1 MMGRR
6 SGNRLVLL
14 VLTVGA
20 VLGVVIAAAS
30 RFVIPYRARLGHVVV
45 ALPRQHQHLDRTT
58 IAFVTDTHIGPHF
71 SAADLAPVTAMLE
84 QTRPDIVL
92 FGGDYISESPR
103 FMEDAAV
110 ALGAI
115 ARTARFGSFGILG
128 NHDLSNVRHRIVTPL
143 ERQGIRMLIND
154 AVRVGLPG
162 GDLWLAGIDDAI
174 LGRPDLDAAFRQI
187 PADAPALVLW
197 HEPDRAP
204 DAARY
209 GPFLQLSGHS
219 HGGQVRIPFLG
230 EISAPVLGRRFVQGR
245 FEVGDMTLYVSN
257 GIGMYR
263 PPVRF
268 NCPPEV
274 TLIHLM
280 A

>member
-1 MMGRR
+1 MDRRAGRQ
-6 SGNRLVLL
+6 VLL
-14 VLTVGA
+14 TLTALAGVAGA
-20 VLGVVIAAAS
+20 SIAFVS
-30 RFVIPYRARLGHVVV
+30 RFVLPFRPRLTHLVIE
-45 ALPRQHQHLDRTT
+45 LPRHHEHFDGTT
-58 IAFVTDTHIGPHF
+58 IAFVTDSHIGPHF
-71 SAADLAPVTAMLE
+71 SANDLSPIATMLAKA
-84 QTRPDIVL
+84 RPDIVL

-103 FMEDAAV
+103 FMEDAAK
-110 ALGAI
+110 ALGSI
-115 ARTARFGSFGILG
+115 SRTARHGSWAILG
-128 NHDLSNVRHRIVTPL
+128 NHDLSNIRSRIVAPL
-143 ERQGIRMLIND
+143 EAEGIRMLVND
-154 AVRVGLPG
+154 AACVTLPVGE
-162 GDLWLAGIDDAI
+162 LWIAGIDDAI
-174 LGRPDLDAAFRQI
+174 LGRPDLARTFRRI
-187 PADAPALVLW
+187 PADAMTILLW
-197 HEPDRAP
+197 HEPDRAE

-245 FEVGDMTLYVSN
+245 FELGDMTLYVSN

-274 TLIHLM
+274 TLIHLI

>member
-1 MMGRR
+1 MDRR
-6 SGNRLVLL
+6 TGQRLLLIVSSLSVLIGLL
-14 VLTVGA
+14 VA
-20 VLGVVIAAAS
+20 VLS
-30 RFVIPYRARLGHVVV
+30 RFIFPFRARLRHLVVE
-45 ALPRQHQHLDRTT
+45 LPRHHTRLDGTT
-58 IAFVTDTHIGPHF
+58 LAFVTDTHIGPHF
-71 SAADLAPVTAMLE
+71 SASDLAPIAATLAD
-84 QTRPDIVL
+84 TRPDIVL

-103 FMEDAAV
+103 FMEDAAN

-115 ARTARFGSFGILG
+115 ARTARHGSWAILG
-128 NHDLSNVRHRIVTPL
+128 NHDLSNIRSRIVAPL
-143 ERQGIRMLIND
+143 EAQGIRVLVND
-154 AVRVGLPG
+154 AECVTLPAG
-162 GDLWLAGIDDAI
+162 NLWIAGIDDAI
-174 LGRPDLDAAFRQI
+174 LGRPDLDATFRRV
-187 PADAPALVLW
+187 PADATAILLW
-197 HEPDRAP
+197 HEPDRAEEV
-204 DAARY
+204 AAY

-245 FEVGDMTLYVSN
+245 FEIGDMTLYVSN

-280 A
+280 G

>member
-1 MMGRR
+1 M
-6 SGNRLVLL
+6 LVALSS
-14 VLTVGA
+14 VACAIAIAIA
-20 VLGVVIAAAS
+20 VLS
-30 RFVIPYRARLGHVVV
+30 RFVLPFRPRLTNVVV
-45 ALPRQHQHLDRTT
+45 ELPRHHEQLDGTT

-71 SAADLAPVTAMLE
+71 STSDLAPIAAMLT
-84 QTRPDIVL
+84 QIRPDIVL

-103 FMEDAAV
+103 FMEDAAR
-110 ALGAI
+110 ALGTI
-115 ARTARFGSFGILG
+115 ARTARHGSWAVLG
-128 NHDLSNVRHRIVTPL
+128 NHDLSNIRSRIVVPL
-143 ERQGIRMLIND
+143 EAEGIRVLVND
-154 AVRVGLPG
+154 AASVTLPSG
-162 GDLWLAGIDDAI
+162 ELWIAGIDDAI
-174 LGRPDLDAAFRQI
+174 LGRPDLARTFRRI
-187 PADAPALVLW
+187 PADAMTILLW
-197 HEPDRAP
+197 HEPDRAE

-219 HGGQVRIPFLG
+219 HGGQVRIPRVG

-245 FEVGDMTLYVSN
+245 FDIGDMTLYVSN

-280 A
+280 G